1 VTELEHDI
9 ERKATDREFLQQQAY
24 ADSGKLNAR
33 VSIYAYSDRPQDFWL
48 WVLGLVDWPDG
59 ARALDVGC
67 GPGNYLRYLRRH
79 HPTVRAH
86 GLDLS
91 PGMAAEA
98 AAHGPTV
105 NGDAGRLPFHDDA
118 FDRVLAPHM
127 LYHCPDIPAAV
138 AELRRVLRPGG
149 AMVAVTNA
157 HDHLSELWDAY
168 TAVTGVQANFFVDR
182 FDLDNGG
189 PMLRTAFDDVD
200 VRRTGADLLVPD
212 AQPVV
217 DYLASTFNFADREDD
232 TVLDEIGRYVQH
244 EIDREGVFRI
254 HTASGAFV
262 CR

>member
-1 VTELEHDI
+1 VTDV
-9 ERKATDREFLQQQAY
+9 ERKATDRDFLQRQAY

-33 VSIYAYSDRPQDFWL
+33 VSIYAYSERPQNFWG
-48 WVLGLVDWPDG
+48 WVLGRVDWPDG

-67 GPGNYLRYLRRH
+67 GPGNYLRYLREN
-79 HPTVRAH
+79 HPTVRAV

-91 PGMAAEA
+91 PGMAREA
-98 AAHGPTV
+98 AQHAPTI
-105 NGDAGRLPFHDDA
+105 NGDAGRLPLHDDA
-118 FDRVLAPHM
+118 VDRVLAPHM
-127 LYHCPDIPAAV
+127 LYHCPDIADTI

-168 TAVTGVQANFFVDR
+168 TAVTGKDAKFFVDR
-182 FDLDNGG
+182 FDLDNGELL
-189 PMLRTAFDDVD
+189 LRTAFDDVD
-200 VRRTGADLLVPD
+200 VHRTGANLLVPD

-217 DYLASTFNFADREDD
+217 DYLASTFNFADRQDD
-232 TVLDEIGRYVQH
+232 SVLDEIRRHVQQR
-244 EIDREGVFRI
+244 IDREGVYRI